1 MTGPVQES
9 IGAVAPQVEV
19 RRASWGRLT
28 AGGLRQIFG
37 ALRALDGLSM
47 GALILL
53 LSIVLLGSF
62 GHLLPIGDPNE
73 IAAGPRLSEPSAEF
87 LLGTDELG
95 RSFLPRVVHGIRT
108 TFLVSASAVLATAV
122 LGTLIGMIA
131 AYVGGFLD
139 TIVMRL
145 ADVFFAFPALV
156 LGLLVSAVMGAGAF
170 PAILVIS
177 VVTLPLFVRLVRAV
191 TLNVAGREFVVAAE
205 VAGASRTRIL
215 LVHLLPNIAGAVIV
229 QLTYALSIGMLVESG
244 LSFLGLGTQPPD
256 ASLGSL
262 LRLGAVYIEIAPW
275 MVISAGLTLA
285 LSIAAVNLT
294 GDGLR
299 DLVEPLRGRDLT

>member
-1 MTGPVQES
+1 M
-9 IGAVAPQVEV
+9 
-19 RRASWGRLT
+19 
-28 AGGLRQIFG
+28 
-37 ALRALDGLSM
+37 
-47 GALILL
+47 
-53 LSIVLLGSF
+53 
-62 GHLLPIGDPNE
+62 
-73 IAAGPRLSEPSAEF
+73 
-87 LLGTDELG
+87 
-95 RSFLPRVVHGIRT
+95 
-108 TFLVSASAVLATAV
+108 
-122 LGTLIGMIA
+122 
-131 AYVGGFLD
+131 GGFLD

-177 VVTLPLFVRLVRAV
+177 VVTLPLFVRRVRDV
-191 TLNVAGREFVVAAE
+191 TLNVAVREFVVASE

-299 DLVEPLRGRDLT
+299 DLVEPLHGRDLT

>member
-1 MTGPVQES
+1 MSASSPAPAASAGVAAAGPRPTS
-9 IGAVAPQVEV
+9 
-19 RRASWGRLT
+19 GRWLSF
-28 AGGLRQIFG
+28 AWLRDLDPLSRG
-37 ALRALDGLSM
+37 ALA
-47 GALILL
+47 LL
-53 LSIVLLGSF
+53 LAIVLVGSV

-73 IAAGPRLSEPSAEF
+73 IAAGPRLAPPSAEF

-95 RSFLPRVVHGIRT
+95 RSFLPRIVHGIRT
-108 TFLVSASAVLATAV
+108 TFLVSAVAVVATAV
-122 LGTLIGMIA
+122 LGTLIGMLA
-131 AYVGGFLD
+131 AYAGGLLD
-139 TIVMRL
+139 TLVMRL
-145 ADVFFAFPALV
+145 TDVLFAFPGLV
-156 LGLLVSAVMGAGAF
+156 LGLLVSAVMGPGIF

-177 VVTLPLFVRLVRAV
+177 IVTLPLFVRLVRAV
-191 TLNVAGREFVVAAE
+191 TLNVAGREFVTAAE
-205 VAGASRTRIL
+205 VAGASLPRVL

-262 LRLGAVYIEIAPW
+262 LRLGAVYVEIAPW
-275 MVISAGLTLA
+275 LVLSSGAVLA

-299 DLVEPLRGRDLT
+299 DLVEPLRGRALS